1 MSGCGSNVFWREPL
15 INRKL
20 MGATRA
26 SRQLAFCST
35 VVFALTMSP
44 AVYAQQDIDFDQT
57 SDDASAEPQFQMEMN
72 PVETTD
78 EIESVAETTTVA
90 MTDYAAARALVE
102 SEGGA
107 VFRGLDKT
115 TARVTDLFVPLTAPV
130 IFGSLEIATKVC
142 NKRPPEEPP
151 EKTAFLQIIDAP
163 PGEEPA
169 QVFSGWMFASSPAL
183 NALEHP
189 VYDVW
194 LIDCITIEPETVEAP
209 LAEVVEPA
217 AMDAPPSFGEVT
229 APSILEP
236 ELSNPFATPSEPED
250 AGDNI
255 APPSLLPNPLKE

>member
-1 MSGCGSNVFWREPL
+1 L
-15 INRKL
+15 INKKL
-20 MGATRA
+20 MGAGRA
-26 SRQLAFCST
+26 GRQLARCSAI
-35 VVFALTMSP
+35 VFALAVPS
-44 AVYAQQDIDFDQT
+44 AVYSQETSIDQT
-57 SDDASAEPQFQMEMN
+57 PPDTGAEPEFQMDIS
-72 PVETTD
+72 PDET
-78 EIESVAETTTVA
+78 EGALETTTVA

-115 TARVTDLFVPLTAPV
+115 TARVTDLFVPLTAP
-130 IFGSLEIATKVC
+130 IKFGSLEIATKVC

-151 EKTAFLQIIDAP
+151 EKTAFLQITDAP
-163 PGEEPA
+163 PGEESA

-209 LAEVVEPA
+209 LAEVVEPSSI
-217 AMDAPPSFGEVT
+217 DAPPSFGEDA

-236 ELSNPFATPSEPED
+236 ELSNPFATPSEPAD
-250 AGDNI
+250 AGGDVS
-255 APPSLLPNPLKE
+255 PPSLLPNPLNE